1 MERESGFESK
11 DEMGIVLMSGRGN
24 CVLERERE
32 RKKEMIMDYCKQAYF
47 CVYSWSN

>member
-32 RKKEMIMDYCKQAYF
+32 KERDD
-47 CVYSWSN
+47 NGLL